1 MRQKGLIMGKH
12 WLIGLMLLP
21 LLGVVWSP
29 LSGMAYEAMTVSDGG
44 TIVGEVKYAGDPPAV
59 EKLPVTKD
67 MNVCGADPK
76 PSPVLVIGANKGVK
90 DTVVSIQ
97 DIAKGKALE
106 KPAQSPVLDQKACEY
121 HPYAQIIPVNTT
133 MKILNSDDVLHN
145 VKTKGGTKTTFNI
158 AQPKF
163 KRELTMEFKNPE
175 IVQVECNVHGW
186 MNALVVVAE
195 HPYYALTDANGSFK
209 ITDVPPGK
217 YTLKV
222 WHSKLGE
229 QSKEVTV
236 GAKEEVKV
244 AFDMKA
250 P

>member
-1 MRQKGLIMGKH
+1 MSNRWLTTLLIV
-12 WLIGLMLLP
+12 P
-21 LLGVVWSP
+21 LLGIVAWPSP
-29 LSGMAYEAMTVSDGG
+29 GVSYEAATVSDGG
-44 TIVGEVKYAGDPPAV
+44 TIVGEVKYAGDPPAP
-59 EKLPVTKD
+59 EKIEVTKD
-67 MNVCGADPK
+67 ANICGSAPK
-76 PSPVLVIGANKGVK
+76 VSHVLTVGANKGIQ
-90 DTVVSIQ
+90 DVVAFLP

-106 KPAQSPVLDQKACEY
+106 KPAKPPVLDQKSCEY
-121 HPYAQIIPVNTT
+121 HPYAQIFPVNTT
-133 MKILNSDDVLHN
+133 LEILNSDDVLHN
-145 VKTKGGTKTTFNI
+145 VKTEPGSKTSFNV

-163 KRELTMEFKNPE
+163 KKKITQEFKTPE

-186 MNALVVVAE
+186 MNAILVVAD

-229 QSKEVTV
+229 QTKEVTV
-236 GAKEEVKV
+236 GPKEEAKV